1 MSDRPLPHL
10 AFIYVFILHMRQL
23 DPRYNYIKLLL
34 TDGKIQSFLD
44 IFDHIPKTI
53 VANDLG
59 KNVARFTELMHRIE
73 KFTLE
78 ELLQIGT
85 YCKLTSTETLKL
97 VDAEYIKQKNIKP
110 DATP

>member
-1 MSDRPLPHL
+1 
-10 AFIYVFILHMRQL
+10 MRQR
-23 DPRYNYIKLLL
+23 DHRYGYIKLLL
-34 TDGKIQSFLD
+34 ADGKIQSFGD
-44 IFDHIPKTI
+44 IFDHVPKTI

-59 KNVARFTELMHRIE
+59 KNVHRFTELMNRIE

-97 VDAEYIKQKNIKP
+97 VNAEYIKQKNISLMRP
-110 DATP
+110 PEIP